1 MDTLHTV
8 LNRGCSIWERD
19 SLSEREFR
27 VRLDNIKAGMKE
39 RGVDL
44 LLVYGDSWRYGHLAF
59 VSHFIP
65 KNRGALAA
73 IPLAGEPAL
82 VVQEPSRNNP
92 FSKTLTWIDEV
103 RSVGQFAQGLG
114 DALKA
119 RQLKP
124 GRVGLVSV
132 EQQLNIREWNGLMK
146 TLEGAE
152 LSDLSDLLI
161 SLRLVKSAAEQTL
174 VKKSASILERALEFL
189 RRELRAGRKEHEIAA
204 VAEREARRQGV
215 EDFRCM
221 LARSAEPDIGLRPP
235 GPAAVDKGER
245 LLVAMAA
252 SYQRYWAEIGRTFFL
267 GKPSPESSKSHD
279 LAKGLFR
286 RLVEGAKVGS
296 SSAVA
301 ATFLS
306 EVPVAARN
314 SLVAYGLGNGIGLDM
329 SEAPFLGREDSVK
342 LQPGMTLTLR
352 VCFSGKECGSAL
364 ISRPFL
370 MSEKGL
376 QPLVGPVEDPLL
388 IEGWR
393 NT

>member
-1 MDTLHTV
+1 VDTLHTV

-27 VRLDNIKAGMKE
+27 GRLDNIKAGMKE

-103 RSVGQFAQGLG
+103 RSAGQFAQGLG

-132 EQQLNIREWNGLMK
+132 EQQLNIREWNGLLK

-161 SLRLVKSAAEQTL
+161 SLRLVKSAAEQAL
-174 VKKSASILERALEFL
+174 VEKSAAILERALELF
-189 RRELRAGRKEHEIAA
+189 RRELRPGRKEHEIAA
-204 VAEREARRQGV
+204 AAEREARRQGV
-215 EDFRCM
+215 EDFRLM
-221 LARSAEPDIGLRPP
+221 LARSGEPDIGLRPP
-235 GPAAVDKGER
+235 GPSALGKGEL
-245 LLVAMAA
+245 LLVTAAA
-252 SYQRYWAEIGRTFFL
+252 SYQRYWAEIGRSFSL
-267 GKPSPESSKSHD
+267 GTPSPESSRSHD
-279 LAKGLFR
+279 LAKGLFGK
-286 RLVEGAKVGS
+286 LKDSVKVGS
-296 SSAVA
+296 SPKA
-301 ATFLS
+301 AADFLS
-306 EVPVAARN
+306 QVPVAAGN
-314 SLVAYGLGNGIGLDM
+314 SLAAYGLGNGIGLDM
-329 SEAPFLGREDSVK
+329 SEAPLLGEESAVK
-342 LQPGMTLTLR
+342 IQPGMALTLR
-352 VCFSGKECGSAL
+352 VCFSGKDCGSAL
-364 ISRPFL
+364 ISQPFL
-370 MSEKGL
+370 VSEGGL
-376 QPLVGPVEDPLL
+376 QSLVRPVEDLVL
-388 IEGWR
+388 IED
-393 NT
+393 

>member
-19 SLSEREFR
+19 ALSESEFR
-27 VRLDNIKAGMKE
+27 RRLDKIKAGMKE
-39 RGVDL
+39 RGIDL

-132 EQQLNIREWNGLMK
+132 EQQLNIREWNGLLK

-161 SLRLVKSAAEQTL
+161 SLRLVKSAAEQAL
-174 VKKSASILERALEFL
+174 VKKSASILERALELFG
-189 RRELRAGRKEHEIAA
+189 RELRPGRKEHEIAA
-204 VAEREARRQGV
+204 AAEREARRQGV
-215 EDFRCM
+215 EDFRLM
-221 LARSAEPDIGLRPP
+221 LARSGEPDIGLRPP
-235 GPAAVDKGER
+235 GASALDKGEL
-245 LLVAMAA
+245 LLVTAAA
-252 SYQRYWAEIGRTFFL
+252 SYQRYWTEIGRSFAL
-267 GKPSPESSKSHD
+267 GRPSPESSRSHD
-279 LAKGLFR
+279 LAKGLFGK
-286 RLVEGAKVGS
+286 LKDSVKVGS
-296 SSAVA
+296 SPKA
-301 ATFLS
+301 AADFLS

-314 SLVAYGLGNGIGLDM
+314 SLLAYGLGNGIGLDM
-329 SEAPFLGREDSVK
+329 SEAPFLGREGSCK
-342 LQPGMTLTLR
+342 IEPGMALTLR
-352 VCFSGKECGSAL
+352 LCFSGRDCGSAL
-364 ISRPFL
+364 ISQPFL
-370 MSEKGL
+370 MSENGL
-376 QPLVGPVEDPLL
+376 QPLVRPVEEPVL
-388 IEGWR
+388 IEG
-393 NT
+393 